1 MASAE
6 ADRPRDDLADRRAR
20 VALDPVAV
28 SVSRRHWQRV
38 AGDAKND
45 EDVAAAADRMCLQL
59 ENGLSRWIGLEGYKT
74 LQDRAIHEV
83 VEHHPALSKL
93 SFGAGDEAANHAAV
107 QEHGAVEV
115 ADGMVA
121 LVAAVIE
128 LLGRI
133 IGVDM
138 ALRLVEHWGDR
149 ARAES

>member
-1 MASAE
+1 MSSAE

-20 VALDPVAV
+20 VAPDPLAV

-38 AGDAKND
+38 AGQATSP

-59 ENGLSRWIGLEGYKT
+59 ENGLSRWIGVEGYKT
-74 LQDRAIHEV
+74 LHDRAIHDV
-83 VEHHPALSKL
+83 VEHHPALAKL
-93 SFGAGDEAANHAAV
+93 SFGAHDEKANLAAV
-107 QEHGAVEV
+107 KEHGADEV